1 MDLYQKLS
9 RIGKTAIYSMDNHV
23 QTSTLVGIQKEDV
36 LIGISYSGETKC
48 VLESCRIAKEAG
60 AFVIGVSQLGKT
72 SLSKLADDM
81 DKKGLKIKMPDSVPY
96 AVSKSFENLFPTAIV
111 MLLIGCIT
119 YWIGFDWHTFMQKKI
134 RQTVQ
139 EVFAKQT
146 VYLMSDIDLAVLGTL
161 EGQDGIT
168 VILGT
173 GSVVLKKE
181 EGNVKCYGGW
191 GYLLGDE
198 GSGYAIGLKALQ
210 TFVKQADGR
219 MAKDELYQ
227 EIMWLY
233 DMQMPSEI
241 IAKTIKDGRI
251 DRTDIA
257 AIAKIVCEDAC
268 PSCHAILCE
277 AAKEAAALILTAY
290 TGNERVVI
298 TGGMAHAASYMKIL
312 KDTLQEKNCSIEKA
326 VHDPVYGGYV
336 YWKQCSEKK

>member
-1 MDLYQKLS
+1 MSVISIDIGGTKTKAVLYDEQGRSL
-9 RIGKTAIYSMDNHV
+9 
-23 QTSTLVGIQKEDV
+23 QE
-36 LIGISYSGETKC
+36 IS
-48 VLESCRIAKEAG
+48 LPSCHFMNAKEEEIKIRLQQCILDPHADI
-60 AFVIGVSQLGKT
+60 VIG
-72 SLSKLADDM
+72 
-81 DKKGLKIKMPDSVPY
+81 Y
-96 AVSKSFENLFPTAIV
+96 AGYARNE
-111 MLLIGCIT
+111 
-119 YWIGFDWHTFMQKKI
+119 DMQKKI

-336 YWKQCSEKK
+336 YWKQCLEKK